1 MQARTKQPTARTNI
15 TNLSLIPSD
24 LPMFF
29 GCLFF
34 ETFRA
39 QKRGFYDDESVLSM
53 LALHEIAPSVSPLD
67 VLRKGEEMEACWIA
81 FCVTI
86 AISTTKS
93 GTVSS
98 SSFRRGRRSIL
109 RRESVVHCRNM
120 LMKTTVSFLVSL

>member
-81 FCVTI
+81 FCVII
-86 AISTTKS
+86 AISTAKS

-98 SSFRRGRRSIL
+98 SSFR
-109 RRESVVHCRNM
+109 
-120 LMKTTVSFLVSL
+120 